1 MAKNDLSN
9 ITNDGKKVIT
19 GLGTVVKQG
28 DNVTVTEET
37 DSTTGQKTYTVNAIA
52 QNLGDAEL
60 AYKSNSDATT
70 KNTVKVS
77 DGLDFTMVTSQQH
90 L

>member
-1 MAKNDLSN
+1 ML
-9 ITNDGKKVIT
+9 
-19 GLGTVVKQG
+19 KQ
-28 DNVTVTEET
+28 DKNVTVDT
-37 DSTTGQKTYTVNAIA
+37 DTDATTGQKTYTVNAMQ

-60 AYKSNSDATT
+60 AYKSNGDTAT

-77 DGLDFTMVTSQQH
+77 DGLDFTMVTSRQH